1 MDGDVQ
7 YNEMGGGEC
16 TDAQEN
22 FQAGCSVS
30 PPLRLGGMDG
40 DLPRLQDYGKFPE
53 KGGPQADGEA
63 ASGLTPP
70 GGGNDRFQFG
80 RGGNIHHTEEEHGRA
95 INFET
100 ADSGPMRG
108 GRTMDMDAGIKV
120 VVGEGEGEIGRS
132 MGSYGNKEVQGGGG
146 GRGGVGTGE
155 LSLGNNLA
163 TK

>member
-40 DLPRLQDYGKFPE
+40 DLPRLQDYGEFPE

-63 ASGLTPP
+63 ASGLTPL
-70 GGGNDRFQFG
+70 GEAMIDSSL
-80 RGGNIHHTEEEHGRA
+80 EEV
-95 INFET
+95 ET
-100 ADSGPMRG
+100 YITRRKNTVA
-108 GRTMDMDAGIKV
+108 
-120 VVGEGEGEIGRS
+120 
-132 MGSYGNKEVQGGGG
+132 Q
-146 GRGGVGTGE
+146 
-155 LSLGNNLA
+155 
-163 TK
+163 